1 MDQEAKF
8 IGRMIEKS
16 EISRKE
22 KWQII
27 QSNWGRLIH
36 CE

>member
-1 MDQEAKF
+1 MWMATDHEAKANAMDQEAKF

-22 KWQII
+22 K
-27 QSNWGRLIH
+27 
-36 CE
+36 